1 MAIQFSGQDKS
12 KRSGDKKPQVSE
24 GVPHLH
30 KENSKNS
37 VKKFNANVENHG
49 IENIKATQRRGRR

>member
-1 MAIQFSGQDKS
+1 MAIQFGGQDKS
-12 KRSGDKKPQVSE
+12 KRSSKKPQLGE

-37 VKKFNANVENHG
+37 VKKFNAGVENHS
-49 IENIKATQRRGRR
+49 IDNFKSMQRRGRR